1 MTCQTAIANVAT
13 PDCQPRAR
21 GSLRLSSKLSGART
35 VLDGLRQVGALKGL
49 FPGRPGG
56 ALQAVTLNTA
66 GGITGGDRL
75 SIAMRAAPGTT
86 LTVTTQA
93 CERIYRAQ
101 PGQTGHVRNRIR
113 IAEAARVN
121 WLPQETLV
129 FNRSALRRSLTVDM
143 APDAS
148 LLLVEPMVFGRAA
161 MGETLTDIRLD
172 DRIEIRRAGLPIY
185 LDAQRLHGDAAAH
198 LCRPVIAG
206 GAGAMAA
213 LVFVAA
219 TAGAHLDAVRAALPA
234 SGGASLIRDDVM
246 VLRLLSADSF
256 ELRRVLLPVLQRL
269 LGGDLPR
276 CWMI

>member
-1 MTCQTAIANVAT
+1 MTCHTAIANAAT
-13 PDCQPRAR
+13 PACQPRAR
-21 GSLRLSSKLSGART
+21 GTLRLSTKLSGNST
-35 VLDGLRQVGALKGL
+35 VLDGLRQAGALKGL
-49 FPGRPGG
+49 FPRGAGG

-75 SIAMRAAPGTT
+75 SVAMRAAPGTT

-101 PGQTGHVRNRIR
+101 PGQTGHVRNRVR
-113 IAEAARVN
+113 IADGARVN
-121 WLPQETLV
+121 WLPQETLLYDGG
-129 FNRSALRRSLTVDM
+129 ALRRSLTVDM
-143 APDAS
+143 ATDAS

-172 DRIEIRRAGLPIY
+172 DRIEIRRAGQPLY
-185 LDAQRLHGDAAAH
+185 LDAQRLQGDAAAH
-198 LCRPVIAG
+198 LRRPVIADS
-206 GAGAMAA
+206 AGAMVA

-219 TAGAHLDAVRAALPA
+219 AAAAHLDAVRAALPA
-234 SGGASLIRDDVM
+234 TGGASLIRDDVM
-246 VLRLLSADSF
+246 VLRLLAADSF
-256 ELRRVLLPVLQRL
+256 ELRQVLLPVLQRL